1 MTGSYPK
8 GGREGREG
16 GRWGRG
22 WGEEDVTRGKGGVEK
37 QQEKT
42 KIVCY

>member
-16 GRWGRG
+16 GRWERGRG
-22 WGEEDVTRGKGGVEK
+22 ADVTRGKGGVEK

-42 KIVCY
+42 KIVCH